1 VFFDR
6 ARGLWLAEVT
16 LGVGPDG
23 KRRHKRVASR
33 DKAEVVRKL
42 ALLRAAVAKGD
53 DADRT
58 STEAWLVTGLTGL
71 APGRSSANR
80 IANDRWAFEKWVLP
94 NVGRIPLADFGP
106 GDLE

>member
-1 VFFDR
+1 VVNTAD
-6 ARGLWLAEVT
+6 ALCESTWESRGY
-16 LGVGPDG
+16 P
-23 KRRHKRVASR
+23 RRHVGIP
-33 DKAEVVRKL
+33 DEGL
-42 ALLRAAVAKGD
+42 ALPRQPDRGLRAAVAKGD

-58 STEAWLVTGLTGL
+58 STEAWLVAWLTGL

>member
-6 ARGLWLAEVT
+6 SHGLWTAEVT

-42 ALLRAAVAKGD
+42 ALGRAAAAKGE
-53 DADRT
+53 DANRT
-58 STEAWLVTGLTGL
+58 STEAWLVAWLTEL
-71 APGRSSANR
+71 APGRRSAKR
-80 IANDRWAFEKWVLP
+80 SRP
-94 NVGRIPLADFGP
+94 T
-106 GDLE
+106 